1 MDKDRL
7 KGRVRQTIGAMKQA
21 VGRASGDRKTEAE
34 GAIEKS
40 SGASQSALGRAKDR
54 LRRRLRK

>member
-7 KGRVRQTIGAMKQA
+7 KGRLRQTVGAMKQA
-21 VGRASGDRKTEAE
+21 VGRATGDRKTETE
-34 GAIEKS
+34 GTIEKS
-40 SGASQSALGRAKDR
+40 SGASQSALGRAKER

>member
-21 VGRASGDRKTEAE
+21 VGRAAGDRKTEAE

-40 SGASQSALGRAKDR
+40 SGASQSAIGRAKDR
-54 LRRRLRK
+54 LRQRWRK